1 MFPSSCP
8 SLPQAEWEA
17 RQAAEAALD
26 AAGDAPAEE
35 DAADAADKDH
45 WEEEKELC
53 KQLLM
58 YLRRLVPAEK
68 TVEEEVEV
76 GGIDPE
82 RRIETEEDNGRSLG
96 MGVIWLLLVGYGL
109 DSRALVQF
117 EFIHL
122 HEFLS
127 HVCALMVVLV
137 YISMPGKRTDDSCVE
152 FSTFLSILSPI
163 IPPIYPIF
171 HPQPT
176 KPAAR
181 RRAPRTRRS
190 SAASRRRKRAV
201 RSPSWPPRPNPP
213 SRCAFAWLFSLFTR

>member
-1 MFPSSCP
+1 MICCLPTFLSLVFLHLSPPSLL

-35 DAADAADKDH
+35 EAADAADKDH

-68 TVEEEVEV
+68 AVEEEVEV

-96 MGVIWLLLVGYGL
+96 MCDFFARW
-109 DSRALVQF
+109 
-117 EFIHL
+117 
-122 HEFLS
+122 FLELKWQR
-127 HVCALMVVLV
+127 C
-137 YISMPGKRTDDSCVE
+137 
-152 FSTFLSILSPI
+152 PI
-163 IPPIYPIF
+163 
-171 HPQPT
+171 
-176 KPAAR
+176 
-181 RRAPRTRRS
+181 
-190 SAASRRRKRAV
+190 
-201 RSPSWPPRPNPP
+201 
-213 SRCAFAWLFSLFTR
+213 